1 MRVGGLAGRQR
12 HAIGGRSYY
21 SHSEVADELQVSRQT
36 LWRWREKGKIPT
48 GLRSR
53 SGQVL
58 FTDEEAQ
65 MIRDFAD
72 RLEPIELGTTAS
84 QMRLFSGGQPKEGN
98 ENA

>member
-1 MRVGGLAGRQR
+1 MPVT
-12 HAIGGRSYY
+12 IGGQSYH
-21 SHSEVADELQVSRQT
+21 SHTELADELHVSRQT

-58 FTDEEAQ
+58 FTDEEVQ
-65 MIRDFAD
+65 MIRDFAN
-72 RLEPIELGTTAS
+72 RLEPIELGTTPS
-84 QMRLFSGGQPKEGN
+84 QMKLFSGSRPKEEN